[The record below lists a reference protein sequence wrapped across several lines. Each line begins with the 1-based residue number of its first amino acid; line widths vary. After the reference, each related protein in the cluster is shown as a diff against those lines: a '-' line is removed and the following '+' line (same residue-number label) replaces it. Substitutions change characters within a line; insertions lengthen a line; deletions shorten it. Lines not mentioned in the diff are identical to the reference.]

1 MYDAAYFREHA
12 ERYRKLADAFRDRP
26 ISNRLA
32 MLADES
38 DGKARD
44 LCRQRAGA
52 LNLRLQRLVG
62 RPAPTS
68 HRSGRRRREG

>member
-32 MLADES
+32 ALANEF

-44 LCRQRAGA
+44 LCRQRVGA
-52 LNLRLQRLVG
+52 VSLRLARIAS
-62 RPAPTS
+62 RPPATS
-68 HRSGRRRREG
+68 HRSSGRGSTG

>member
-38 DGKARD
+38 DGKARE
-44 LCRQRAGA
+44 LCRQRTGS
-52 LNLRLQRLVG
+52 LNLRPQRLVG
-62 RPAPTS
+62 RPPSAL